1 MLFYFIVSIILF
13 LILLISIRFII
24 YVLNDVFN
32 SMKSHRKGKR
42 YKIVKILIIILVISI
57 PFVLFLIDFN
67 NLISSWFPEVYSSI
81 SKTFDLFSF
90 FGTYISTIISAL
102 LLIVINNEERIKN
115 TENLRNS
122 QRPYLDVSYLIVKA
136 IEKNRII
143 KDDNSIALSY
153 GTAVSK
159 KKLRSEYM
167 ALFIKNNGAS
177 VAIIDVNKTKI
188 KLQDKDKNVDDLN
201 LNASIKRLSIKSG
214 ESIYIFIEID
224 KIYEKRKIA
233 SNSQILKSDVYYK
246 DLFEVNYIDS
256 CQLKGNKIDVLL
268 DNQKIDT

>member
-1 MLFYFIVSIILF
+1 MLFYFIVFVILL

-24 YVLNDVFN
+24 YMLNDAFN
-32 SMKSHRKGKR
+32 SMRAHRDG
-42 YKIVKILIIILVISI
+42 KIVKILIIILVISI

-90 FGTYISTIISAL
+90 LGTYISTIISAL

-153 GTAVSK
+153 GTAASK

-188 KLQDKDKNVDDLN
+188 KLQDKDKNVEDLN

-214 ESIYIFIEID
+214 ESIYIFIEVD

-256 CQLKGNKIDVLL
+256 CQLKGNKIDVLS
-268 DNQKIDT
+268 DNQKIDI

>member
-1 MLFYFIVSIILF
+1 MFFYFIVSIILF

-81 SKTFDLFSF
+81 SKNFDLFSF
-90 FGTYISTIISAL
+90 LGTYISTIISAL

-233 SNSQILKSDVYYK
+233 SNSQILKSNVYYK
-246 DLFEVNYIDS
+246 DLFEVNYVDV
-256 CQLKGNKIDVLL
+256 CQLKDNKIDVLL
-268 DNQKIDT
+268 DNQKIDM